1 MNRIL
6 APILLL
12 VFLFP
17 ALALSEEVVEW
28 DDLVEREGI
37 YYKKFTTVPFTG
49 KVTGQMLQG
58 QFKNGKEEGSRVW
71 YHDNGQLF
79 GKGDYKNG
87 KREGPWVTYHDN
99 GQLGRK
105 GTYKDGKKEGP
116 WISYWDNGL
125 LMYKGV
131 YKDWKREGPWVSYNK
146 DGTVNEEHT
155 GTYKNDV
162 KVD

>member
-1 MNRIL
+1 MKHMLGSIFL
-6 APILLL
+6 MVL
-12 VFLFP
+12 LFP
-17 ALALSEEVVEW
+17 ALALGEEVTME
-28 DDLVEREGI
+28 DLVEREGI
-37 YYKKFTTVPFTG
+37 YYKKFTDVPFTG
-49 KVTGQMLQG
+49 EITGQMLQG
-58 QFKNGKEEGSRVW
+58 KFKHGKEEGSRVW

-87 KREGPWVTYHDN
+87 KREGHWITYHDN

-131 YKDWKREGPWVSYNK
+131 YKDWKREGPWVSYK
-146 DGTVNEEHT
+146 SDGTVNEKYT
-155 GTYKNDV
+155 GTYKNDM

>member
-1 MNRIL
+1 MKHIL
-6 APILLL
+6 ASILLM

-17 ALALSEEVVEW
+17 SLALGEEVAME
-28 DDLVEREGI
+28 DLVEREGI

-87 KREGPWVTYHDN
+87 KREGPWV
-99 GQLGRK
+99 
-105 GTYKDGKKEGP
+105 
-116 WISYWDNGL
+116 
-125 LMYKGV
+125 
-131 YKDWKREGPWVSYNK
+131 SYNK
-146 DGTVNEEHT
+146 NGTVNEEHT

>member
-49 KVTGQMLQG
+49 KVTSQMLQG

-79 GKGDYKNG
+79 GKGDYNNG
-87 KREGPWVTYHDN
+87 KREGPWVTYHYD
-99 GQLGRK
+99 GQLESKGDYKNARREGPWVINHDDGTVIK
-105 GTYKDGKKEGP
+105 FLTGTYKDGKK
-116 WISYWDNGL
+116 
-125 LMYKGV
+125 
-131 YKDWKREGPWVSYNK
+131 
-146 DGTVNEEHT
+146 
-155 GTYKNDV
+155 V
-162 KVD
+162 K